1 VEKRRLSATMRA
13 EAVAQEAAARAA
25 AEARANHIAEHGEP
39 EAPSLTMDW
48 DEFVN
53 LLVHCHYSTRP

>member
-1 VEKRRLSATMRA
+1 MRA